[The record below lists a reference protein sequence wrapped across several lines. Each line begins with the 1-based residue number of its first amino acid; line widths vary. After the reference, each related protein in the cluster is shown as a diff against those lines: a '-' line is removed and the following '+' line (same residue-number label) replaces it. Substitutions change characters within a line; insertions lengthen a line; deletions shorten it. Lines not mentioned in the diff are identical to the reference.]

1 MQVLKKFIGN
11 KEFYKNLLKIS
22 LPIILSQL
30 ITQFVSL
37 LDNLMVGQLTTAE
50 FDGVSIAN
58 QFLFIFNLAIYG
70 ALSGPSIFSTQY
82 HGAKNDNGIRETLRY
97 KWLISIIIL
106 LLGTIIFLV
115 FNTQLFNLFIHDANV
130 SAVNPLDVIKYG
142 KDYLYIML
150 FGLVPFVITEV
161 YCTNLREAKHTLIP
175 MVANITAV
183 IINLILNYILIFGKF
198 GCPTMGVKGAAIGT
212 VIARVIAC
220 FIVVIYAHANKKYS
234 YVNAIFKRFFPKK
247 ETVKYIFKGSYILL
261 INEFLWA
268 LGMTLLNY
276 CFSFKGL
283 EVVAAMNIVS
293 TFSNLFGLLGTS
305 VGTGV
310 AVLLGQQLGAKELD
324 EAKQDSYRYIGFA
337 VVLGI
342 VVGFLMFILRNTVP
356 QLYDFDDYIIQMSE
370 NLIAICACMVIVRV
384 LSITCYFIIRSGG
397 KVFITFLFDS
407 VFTITIRFGITFIVV
422 LTSNLSIYYIFL
434 ISELLEIIKIVVG
447 LILVK
452 KGIWLNNLE

>member
-1 MQVLKKFIGN
+1 MLKKFFGN

-30 ITQFVSL
+30 ISQFVSL

-58 QFLFIFNLAIYG
+58 QFLFIFNLAVYG
-70 ALSGPSIFSTQY
+70 ALSGPSIFATQY
-82 HGAKNDNGIRETLRY
+82 HGAKNEKGIRETLRY
-97 KWLISIIIL
+97 KWLISLIIL
-106 LLGTIIFLV
+106 VLGTIIFLL
-115 FNTQLFNLFIHDANV
+115 FNDQLFNLFIHED
-130 SAVNPLDVIKYG
+130 PLSTVDPEDVIKYG
-142 KDYLYIML
+142 KEYLYIML
-150 FGLVPFVITEV
+150 IGLVPFVITEI
-161 YCTNLREAKHTLIP
+161 YSTNLREAKQTFVP
-175 MVANITAV
+175 MISNITAV
-183 IINLILNYILIFGKF
+183 FVNLILNYLLIFGNF
-198 GCPTMGVKGAAIGT
+198 GFPELGVKGAAIAT
-212 VIARVIAC
+212 VISRVIAAL
-220 FIVVIYAHANKKYS
+220 IVVIYAHCNKKYS
-234 YVNAIFKRFFPKK
+234 FVNAIFKRFFPKK
-247 ETVKYIFKGSYILL
+247 DTLRYIFKGSYILL

-310 AVLLGQQLGAKELD
+310 AVLLGQQLGAKKLD
-324 EAKQDSYRYIGFA
+324 EAKRDSYRYIGFA
-337 VVLGI
+337 VILGI
-342 VVGFLMFILRNTVP
+342 VVGLLMFLLRNTVP
-356 QLYDFDDYIIQMSE
+356 QLYDFDESIIKMSE
-370 NLIAICACMVIVRV
+370 NLIAICSCMVVVRV

-407 VFTITIRFGITFIVV
+407 VFTITIRFGVTFIVV
-422 LTSNLSIYYIFL
+422 LTTNLSIYYIYL

-447 LILVK
+447 IILVN
-452 KGIWLNNLE
+452 KGVWLNNLE